1 MKHPQAHIIEA
12 YADTAFSTPLMSDR
26 QLWMESVHF
35 PGIWD
40 RTHIE
45 YVITHPDQN
54 YAIGPKPESK
64 QPPVA
69 LKPGQ
74 AVYISVPSVGNF
86 SFTADEWALMETMT
100 TRQLDMKIASEFGD
114 DADFGPEQVKLV
126 VHYIEHRFLKE
137 SK

>member
-45 YVITHPDQN
+45 YVITHPEGN
-54 YAIGPKPESK
+54 YAIGPRPASK
-64 QPPVA
+64 ERPVA

-74 AVYISVPSVGNF
+74 AVYISVPAVGNF
-86 SFTADEWALMETMT
+86 HFQPSEWTLMATMT
-100 TRQLDMKIASEFGD
+100 REQLRLKVEQDFGD
-114 DADFGPEQVKLV
+114 DTDFGPDQVELATD
-126 VHYIEHRFLKE
+126 YILHRFLKD